1 MQHIGCL
8 PRLNFIEEEGFP
20 HLELDE
26 LVRHIYC
33 TFSLTT
39 VAEFACL
46 QKTDGRQWTS
56 ASNTC
61 VWKRKTEAIKVLSQK
76 NAVGCNC
83 VKTGSSS
90 EGSGE
95 RTMTSLVA
103 YDDSDQEEDD
113 GALPPLAISPMDDIS
128 QSQGN
133 QKSLGSN
140 FYGPLLPSPHYKQ
153 LEIGLCDGG
162 DGRTVF
168 KPHREI
174 YPPALGR
181 SGIVENSSNA
191 KPYSTPQYHDCVNLT
206 TVKRHQA
213 APPGVRPYIPKRQ
226 RLATPGNGEEPTSL
240 ETNDKSTV
248 SRLLTEVSERVR
260 PYLGPRPGRAAV
272 PRRMQLSLQAH
283 QAPINM
289 IQWCPV
295 PQLSH
300 LLLSASMDKTV
311 KIWDGA
317 ESGQCLQVYSSHSGA
332 VRDACWSP
340 CGRRLL
346 TGSFDNTAMVTDVET
361 GQQIVKVGNQ
371 FKVMCLAVQPN
382 DPEVFL
388 CGGYSAEVKAWDAR
402 TCKVERVYR
411 AGIQQTLAILF
422 LTGGREFVT
431 SSDSVSR
438 DSAERTLIAWDF
450 QTTAKVSNQ
459 IYHERYTC
467 PSLALH
473 PQQDSFVAQTNGNY
487 MALFS
492 AQRPYRMNK
501 RRRYEGHKECQ
512 CLSQSSLSIRSIPK
526 GQRFCT
532 R

>member
-1 MQHIGCL
+1 MGVAI
-8 PRLNFIEEEGFP
+8 LN
-20 HLELDE
+20 
-26 LVRHIYC
+26 
-33 TFSLTT
+33 
-39 VAEFACL
+39 
-46 QKTDGRQWTS
+46 
-56 ASNTC
+56 
-61 VWKRKTEAIKVLSQK
+61 RKTCA
-76 NAVGCNC
+76 AHY
-83 VKTGSSS
+83 T
-90 EGSGE
+90 GSGE

-103 YDDSDQEEDD
+103 YDDSDQEDDD
-113 GALPPLAISPMDDIS
+113 GALPHLANCPMDDIG

-133 QKSLGSN
+133 QKWLDSN
-140 FYGPLLPSPHYKQ
+140 FYGPLLPSPHYKP
-153 LEIGLCDGG
+153 LEIGQCG
-162 DGRTVF
+162 DGRTVSE
-168 KPHREI
+168 PHREI
-174 YPPALGR
+174 YPLPLGL
-181 SGIVENSSNA
+181 SGIVENSSNS
-191 KPYSTPQYHDCVNLT
+191 KPYSTPQYCVNLT
-206 TVKRHQA
+206 TAKRLQA
-213 APPGVRPYIPKRQ
+213 APPGVSPYIPKRQ
-226 RLATPGNGEEPTSL
+226 RLATPGKREEPTSL

-260 PYLGPRPGRAAV
+260 PYLGPKPGRAVV

-371 FKVMCLAVQPN
+371 FKVMCLAVQPD

-388 CGGYSAEVKAWDAR
+388 CGGYSTEVKAWDAR

-411 AGIQQTLAILF
+411 ARIQQTLAILF

-473 PQQDSFVAQTNGNY
+473 PQQDSFVAQSNGNY

-501 RRRYEGHKECQ
+501 RRRYEGHKVEGYAVRCGFSPDGSILATGSSTGSVHFYDQ
-512 CLSQSSLSIRSIPK
+512 QSARTLHTLLAHQQACMCVSLHPVLPAVVATCDWGGELRIW
-526 GQRFCT
+526 Q
-532 R
+532 

>member
-1 MQHIGCL
+1 ML
-8 PRLNFIEEEGFP
+8 KE
-20 HLELDE
+20 
-26 LVRHIYC
+26 
-33 TFSLTT
+33 
-39 VAEFACL
+39 
-46 QKTDGRQWTS
+46 TD
-56 ASNTC
+56 
-61 VWKRKTEAIKVLSQK
+61 
-76 NAVGCNC
+76 
-83 VKTGSSS
+83 
-90 EGSGE
+90 GSGE

-103 YDDSDQEEDD
+103 YDDSDQEDDD
-113 GALPPLAISPMDDIS
+113 GALPPLANCPMDDIR

-133 QKSLGSN
+133 QKWLDSN

-153 LEIGLCDGG
+153 LEIGQCG
-162 DGRTVF
+162 DGRTVSE
-168 KPHREI
+168 PHREI
-174 YPPALGR
+174 YPLPLGL
-181 SGIVENSSNA
+181 SGIVENSSNS
-191 KPYSTPQYHDCVNLT
+191 KPYSAPQYCVNLT
-206 TVKRHQA
+206 TAKRHQA
-213 APPGVRPYIPKRQ
+213 APPGVSPYIPKRQ
-226 RLATPGNGEEPTSL
+226 RLATPGKREEPTSL
-240 ETNDKSTV
+240 ETTDKSTV

-272 PRRMQLSLQAH
+272 PRCMQLSLQAH
-283 QAPINM
+283 QAPINV

-371 FKVMCLAVQPN
+371 FKVMCLAVQPD

-388 CGGYSAEVKAWDAR
+388 CGGYSSEVKAWDAR

-411 AGIQQTLAILF
+411 ARIQQTLAILF

-473 PQQDSFVAQTNGNY
+473 PQQDSFVAQSNGNY

-501 RRRYEGHKECQ
+501 RRRYDGHKVEGYAVRCGFSPDGSILATGSSTGSVHFYDQ
-512 CLSQSSLSIRSIPK
+512 QSARTLHTLLAHQQACMCVSLHPVLPSVVATCDWGGELRIW
-526 GQRFCT
+526 Q
-532 R
+532 